1 MYVSCHLKSER
12 SPYIALRSWT
22 IVLAQQN
29 FSHNLVSSL
38 TLPVLIARDPMM
50 TRYNSFERV
59 STCSMLERLM
69 CRNCLRVYC
78 EPYHVGHQPRTRS
91 ILKKSSEGQ
100 ERGLGQHLTDLW
112 IQNGRQGLEMYQTL
126 GYWTPQSTFAK
137 WVFWFDHS
145 VYENLKN
152 PKCPPG
158 EAKMADKV
166 WEGVYP

>member
-1 MYVSCHLKSER
+1 MLSCVPELKKKCINYIPTIRIYKKNLCVSVYVSCHLKSER

-59 STCSMLERLM
+59 STCSMLKRLM

-100 ERGLGQHLTDLW
+100 ERGLGQQLL
-112 IQNGRQGLEMYQTL
+112 IQNNDI
-126 GYWTPQSTFAK
+126 FALRALCK
-137 WVFWFDHS
+137 TRMQDI
-145 VYENLKN
+145 
-152 PKCPPG
+152 P
-158 EAKMADKV
+158 
-166 WEGVYP
+166 